1 MKKILIIGGGTGTF
15 TLLSALR
22 AYPSNNSVIVST
34 ADDGGSTGALR
45 RELGVMPIGDIRH
58 CLAGLSYTESAM
70 RDLFSY
76 RFEAGALKGH
86 VVGNIILAALE
97 KVTGNIESAIIESA
111 KILNV
116 RGQVVPVTLEPTVLS
131 ATLADG
137 SIITGEHLIDEPKHD
152 ARIPIQ
158 SLSLEPNGPAN
169 PRALRLISDADLIIL
184 GPGDLYTST
193 VPNLL
198 VTGVADAI
206 RASSAQTV
214 LITNLMTE
222 HGETDGY
229 TASRFHAAIEEY
241 LGAGAVDTVII
252 NTLKPSSEWIETYAK
267 FNCAFVEPDA
277 DVLIE
282 RGVTVIADNLIS
294 SNIFTK
300 SCADP
305 LHRSYLRHDSEKTA
319 KLLWELLH
327 ATSPALAS

>member
-45 RELGVMPIGDIRH
+45 RELGVMPMGDIRH
-58 CLAGLSYTESAM
+58 CLAGLSYTEGAV

-76 RFEAGALKGH
+76 RFESGALKGH

-97 KVTGNIESAIIESA
+97 KITGSVESAIIESA
-111 KILNV
+111 KLLNV
-116 RGQVVPVTLEPTVLS
+116 RGQVVPVTLMPTVLS
-131 ATLADG
+131 ATLTDG
-137 SIITGEHLIDEPKHD
+137 SVIVGEHLIDEPQHD
-152 ARIPIQ
+152 ARIPIKT
-158 SLSLEPNGPAN
+158 LSLKPNGPAN
-169 PRALRLISDADLIIL
+169 PRALRLIADADLIIL

-198 VTGVADAI
+198 VDGVADAI
-206 RASSAQTV
+206 RASSAQTI

-229 TASRFHAAIEEY
+229 TASRFHSAVEEY
-241 LGAGAVDTVII
+241 LGVGGVDTVIM
-252 NTLKPSSEWIETYAK
+252 NTQRPSQEWAEIYAK
-267 FNCAFVEPDA
+267 YQCEFVEPDA
-277 DVLIE
+277 DVLAG
-282 RGVTVIADNLIS
+282 RGVTVIAEDLVS

-305 LHRSYLRHDSEKTA
+305 LRRSYLRHDSEKTA
-319 KLLWELLH
+319 KLLWQMLH
-327 ATSPALAS
+327 ATSPALAT